1 MIRWINALLTPT
13 EKLVDDEQSGDLEQ
27 AALAWIEA
35 SKTSNENKP
44 MQFATQKDLFAAQIY
59 RQSPQQWKALR
70 KASTNLFT
78 SINVASVL
86 SKLTLLIEKDLI
98 TVRDDR
104 QIHLDLSKI
113 YLYRINGCILFLLYD
128 YNLFIRFE
136 KKNNRSVKMLQP
148 IVVTDWFRSY
158 LWSNC
163 IC

>member
-1 MIRWINALLTPT
+1 MRWINALLTPT

-70 KASTNLFT
+70 KASTTLFT